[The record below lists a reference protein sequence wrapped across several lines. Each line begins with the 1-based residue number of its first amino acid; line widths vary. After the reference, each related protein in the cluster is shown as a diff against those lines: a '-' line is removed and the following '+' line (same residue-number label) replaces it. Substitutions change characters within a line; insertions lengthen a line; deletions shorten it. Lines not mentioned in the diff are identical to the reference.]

1 MSKEK
6 NTNKGKRGAGTE
18 QVLNTIAYGTVLE
31 GSIITE
37 GDIRI
42 EGTVKGRIT
51 CNSKLVIGE
60 KGIVEGNV
68 DARNAHISGKVKG
81 EVVIR
86 ELLQLQ
92 RTGNIEGDLFTEKL
106 AVEVGAEFTG
116 NCTMGAAAKS
126 VLDKTPEKAADAL
139 RKMVN
144 GSANGSVN
152 GRATTTTATKAK
164 AVVS

>member
-6 NTNKGKRGAGTE
+6 NQKGKRGSSAE
-18 QVLNTIAYGTVLE
+18 QVLNTIAAGTVLE

-42 EGTVKGRIT
+42 EGTVKGKIT

-60 KGIVEGNV
+60 NGVVEGNV

-92 RTGNIEGDLFTEKL
+92 RSGNIEGNLYTQKL

-116 NCTMGAAAKS
+116 NCTMGSAAKS
-126 VLDKTPEKAADAL
+126 VLDKAPERAAEAL
-139 RKMVN
+139 ARKTSGLSN
-144 GSANGSVN
+144 GASN
-152 GRATTTTATKAK
+152 GRLGNGKTSPARATVK
-164 AVVS
+164 